1 MNYQS
6 ILMVQQMMLI
16 AIQDI
21 REKWATESDELTIET
36 LTREKFLTDLGLADG
51 DSEFRG
57 QFNEALQPIVEAV
70 IAAAFAPPE
79 EGGAQ

>member
-1 MNYQS
+1 MNYES
-6 ILMVQQMMLI
+6 IFMVQQMMLI
-16 AIQDI
+16 AMQDI

-36 LTREKFLTDLGLADG
+36 LTREKFLADLGLADG

-57 QFNEALQPIVEAV
+57 QFNEALQPIVQAV

-79 EGGAQ
+79 EGGSQ